1 MTRITGHA
9 TRRPYVT
16 YAMLTNPETPFPD
29 TDPFAYGDQTVV
41 QLRAQPFI
49 VEDDFGTVVTMP
61 IDTTPRRTIAAAPD
75 VVFEEEEPI
84 VRLERKLDAAMR
96 QITALQQQLD
106 SLDLTLAR
114 ALTR

>member
-1 MTRITGHA
+1 
-9 TRRPYVT
+9 
-16 YAMLTNPETPFPD
+16 MLTNVETPFPD
-29 TDPFAYGDQTVV
+29 TDPFEYGDQTVV

-61 IDTTPRRTIAAAPD
+61 IETTSGRTVAAAAPD
-75 VVFEEEEPI
+75 VVFKEEDPLE
-84 VRLERKLDAAMR
+84 RLERKLDAAMR

-114 ALTR
+114 ALTRS